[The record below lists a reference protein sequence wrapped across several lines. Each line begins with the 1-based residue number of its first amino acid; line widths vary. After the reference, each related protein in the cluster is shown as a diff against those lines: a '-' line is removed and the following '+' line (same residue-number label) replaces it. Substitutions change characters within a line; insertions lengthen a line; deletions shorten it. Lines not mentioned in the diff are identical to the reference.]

1 MELFY
6 RDSHVS
12 TSKLVLKKKKEKEK
26 KRKERNTA
34 VATGVQGFMSSQNSY
49 LVNGT

>member
-12 TSKLVLKKKKEKEK
+12 TSKLVLEKKKKK
-26 KRKERNTA
+26 KKERNTA

>member
-12 TSKLVLKKKKEKEK
+12 TSKLVLEKKKKK
-26 KRKERNTA
+26 KERNTA